1 MYHQYVLSA
10 QVDTSNACA
19 LERLGLTGVN
29 PVIRRSSWVGWDV
42 TVRMG
47 TEYAAQP
54 FARWPQTFQLASNF
68 GSPGVTKETV
78 KYLFLF
84 FSFLCMNCPPSP
96 EGVPKKTAIRMLR
109 ARLGD
114 PILGNFRPSRLSFGS
129 FFGHLAPFE
138 QIWSY
143 KIWSQNIFENLVSN
157 LVSMTPRRW
166 RMFNSMQSQI
176 KWTALFK
183 RRLTVEPL
191 GERLP
196 SVVAYCLL
204 RQEEVGAPQK
214 SGHYVILCYRSSPLL
229 LLA

>member
-1 MYHQYVLSA
+1 MLPNPLQ
-10 QVDTSNACA
+10 DDP
-19 LERLGLTGVN
+19 RL
-29 PVIRRSSWVGWDV
+29 SSWPLILD
-42 TVRMG
+42 RL
-47 TEYAAQP
+47 ESQKRP
-54 FARWPQTFQLASNF
+54 LNIC
-68 GSPGVTKETV
+68 
-78 KYLFLF
+78 F
-84 FSFLCMNCPPSP
+84 FSSP
-96 EGVPKKTAIRMLR
+96 FFAWIAHLQGVPKTAIRMLR